1 MTDRG
6 KKHEQTKP
14 ASAVVVI
21 AFRSRLERAP
31 QSPTFPLF
39 YLSLLCVTGDV
50 TSERARTA
58 GNPEPSTKP
67 SRGRP
72 EAQDYVAPPSDDG
85 MELSSVGERV
95 FAAECIQK
103 KRIRKGRVEYLVKWR
118 GWSHKYNTWEPEE
131 NILDVRLLEAFESSQ
146 KDTGP
151 GKRGQK
157 PKKERSQSTGEQHQE
172 FRHDSKGKSEDDA
185 SNDAPATP
193 HGNSSSTETTSAMSP
208 SRSPPPTLSPAVA
221 ATPEDKEGSAA
232 PSASRLSA
240 SSSPPTIAPQLP
252 AAQPAPIATPKPQ
265 PVEAKESP
273 LAKAKP
279 PAPVRLPTSPPPLL
293 SQPATKVQK
302 EQDEKAKPAVGVGK
316 EPPAGPP
323 SAEKKP
329 EPAVAPL
336 PLSKPRQV
344 EPSSTP
350 PVLEAAK
357 KPDPP
362 PVAAKRKLDA
372 ARPLSVASSPQNRV
386 GALNQQPPAK
396 MPRLSKPPDMPAVVH
411 TVPRPPTVPATPPFI
426 NGSAARAPLRPPMS
440 FKPITPRMAVGGGGV
455 SSPQPTVGHHSHPPA
470 SHLAVPPVAARLGT
484 GQLGPA
490 TVARIS
496 RPPSHLVVSSAGS
509 PVTSSANSAGPTQSP
524 TVPAAVLPHSRPVPP
539 TVAVPPQ
546 PTPPSPIIPNGRE
559 VVAPVGN
566 RESAA
571 CKPAVSAVSQEK
583 PLHSHNGQAA
593 SPPTLLP
600 PKEASTEPA
609 LAEPEYSRS
618 AIIPDF
624 WQKQSP
630 VVDQVLI
637 TDVTANLVTVTV
649 RECRTQAGFFR
660 DRGKEQATKDIK

>member
-1 MTDRG
+1 M
-6 KKHEQTKP
+6 
-14 ASAVVVI
+14 
-21 AFRSRLERAP
+21 
-31 QSPTFPLF
+31 
-39 YLSLLCVTGDV
+39 
-50 TSERARTA
+50 
-58 GNPEPSTKP
+58 
-67 SRGRP
+67 
-72 EAQDYVAPPSDDG
+72 
-85 MELSSVGERV
+85 
-95 FAAECIQK
+95 
-103 KRIRKGRVEYLVKWR
+103 
-118 GWSHKYNTWEPEE
+118 
-131 NILDVRLLEAFESSQ
+131 RLLEAFESSQ

-172 FRHDSKGKSEDDA
+172 FRHDSKGKSEDDT

-193 HGNSSSTETTSAMSP
+193 HGNSSSTETNSAMSP
-208 SRSPPPTLSPAVA
+208 SRSPPPALSPAVA

-240 SSSPPTIAPQLP
+240 SASPPAIAPQLS
-252 AAQPAPIATPKPQ
+252 AAQPAPVATPKPQ
-265 PVEAKESP
+265 PAEAKETP
-273 LAKAKP
+273 AAAAKAKA
-279 PAPVRLPTSPPPLL
+279 PAPVRLPASPPTTP
-293 SQPATKVQK
+293 SQPTTKVHK
-302 EQDEKAKPAVGVGK
+302 EQDEKAKPVIGVSKEQPVG
-316 EPPAGPP
+316 PLSP
-323 SAEKKP
+323 EKKP
-329 EPAVAPL
+329 EATPSPL
-336 PLSKPRQV
+336 PKPIPA

-350 PVLEAAK
+350 PVLEVAK

-362 PVAAKRKLDA
+362 PVAAKRKLDVV
-372 ARPLSVASSPQNRV
+372 RPTSVASSPQNRV
-386 GALNQQPPAK
+386 AAPNQQPPSK
-396 MPRLSKPPDMPAVVH
+396 MPRLSKPPDMSPVVH
-411 TVPRPPTVPATPPFI
+411 TVPRPPTIPATPPFV
-426 NGSAARAPLRPPMS
+426 NGSAARAPPRPPMS
-440 FKPITPRMAVGGGGV
+440 FKPITPRMAVSGV
-455 SSPQPTVGHHSHPPA
+455 SGPQPTVGHHSHPPA

-496 RPPSHLVVSSAGS
+496 RPPSHLVVSSASS
-509 PVTSSANSAGPTQSP
+509 PVTSSANSAGPTQST
-524 TVPAAVLPHSRPVPP
+524 TVPAAAFSHNRPVPP
-539 TVAVPPQ
+539 TVAVPAQPAA
-546 PTPPSPIIPNGRE
+546 PTPPSPVVPNGRE
-559 VVAPVGN
+559 VGGD

-600 PKEASTEPA
+600 PKEASAEPA

-660 DRGKEQATKDIK
+660 DRGGDQATKDIK